1 MRKRSERPSQF
12 ALVPR
17 PSHVSRLNVLHTRR
31 QTRNSIQTLVL
42 RPLMFHLLAHRSPT
56 FPLGMRLVVLAC
68 AVASCAEAQSSP
80 TVTTK
85 ADETKADEAKP
96 SVAVATS
103 ASALA
108 LVVAASAEAPT
119 TIPAAATASP
129 TPAPTPDPSTEPRIW
144 AKARFAWI
152 HAEPIP
158 SEAWIGYLAPGTS
171 ARLKDGNLQA
181 ARINGGKACDAW
193 YAIEPR
199 GYVCAGATATIDP
212 NDPAVKIL
220 RRDAAD
226 VSSPWPYL
234 YGESQGAPRYM
245 RLPSRADQ
253 RQAEIDLEK
262 HETLVSKA
270 RAAKSVDEI
279 RAISKYFVGMDF
291 SMSGKEP
298 PELLPFSPLLREE
311 RKFIYGGSTVAYVRE
326 FDYEGRSYFLTW
338 DQAIVPKDR
347 VKPYPK
353 SMFHGLVLGRDAN
366 LPLAFFRQKPRSKWK
381 RGDDGK
387 LVQTDQTWPRHGW
400 VELTGERIVQEGKKF
415 VETKEPGIY
424 ALVDEAQIIEA
435 VKEAPWLGSKDPD
448 KQKWV
453 DVRVL
458 EGTLV
463 AYEGL
468 RPVYATMIA
477 PGRGGIPYEGIDPI
491 KTASTPTG
499 LFRVDG
505 KFRTATMVSSTDSNL
520 VHSEVNWVM
529 NFHGPHALHGA
540 YWHDGWGEKKSGGCV
555 NLAPIDAKWVFDWT
569 DPPVPEGWYGL
580 KAIPEFGRSTVVRVR
595 R

>member
-1 MRKRSERPSQF
+1 MSPLALIRMLDLRPSTNL
-12 ALVPR
+12 A
-17 PSHVSRLNVLHTRR
+17 RL
-31 QTRNSIQTLVL
+31 
-42 RPLMFHLLAHRSPT
+42 
-56 FPLGMRLVVLAC
+56 C
-68 AVASCAEAQSSP
+68 CVASTCVIVGCTEAHSTP

-85 ADETKADEAKP
+85 ADDAKTEDP
-96 SVAVATS
+96 KPQSSVAVT
-103 ASALA
+103 
-108 LVVAASAEAPT
+108 PQ
-119 TIPAAATASP
+119 AATASSAE
-129 TPAPTPDPSTEPRIW
+129 TSAVVPAVVAPPDKPAADDPVNEPRIW

-158 SEAWIGYLAPGTS
+158 SESWIGYLAPGTS
-171 ARLKDGNLQA
+171 VRLKGGSVAVAKN
-181 ARINGGKACDAW
+181 NGGTACDAW
-193 YAIEPR
+193 YAIEPK

-226 VSSPWPYL
+226 VSSPWPFQ
-234 YGESQGAPRYM
+234 YGESQGAARYPKP
-245 RLPSRADQ
+245 PSPTEQ
-253 RQAEIDLEK
+253 RRAEIDLEK
-262 HETLVSKA
+262 HLALVEKA
-270 RAAKSVDEI
+270 RMAKTDDDLK
-279 RAISKYFVGMDF
+279 AISKYFVGMDF
-291 SMSGKEP
+291 SPAGKP
-298 PELLPFSPLLREE
+298 VPELLNFSPLLREE
-311 RKFIYGGSTVAYVRE
+311 RPFIYGGSTVAYVRE
-326 FDYEGRSYFLTW
+326 FDYEGRSYLLTW
-338 DQAIVPKDR
+338 DQAVVPKDR

-353 SMFHGLVLGRDAN
+353 SLFHGLVLGKDAN
-366 LPLAFFRQKPRSKWK
+366 LPLAFFRAKPRPKWK
-381 RGDDGK
+381 LESDGK
-387 LVQTDQTWPRHGW
+387 LIRTEDTWPRHGW
-400 VELTGERIVQEGKKF
+400 VELTEKHLTQDGKRF

-424 ALVDEAQIIEA
+424 VLVDDAQIIEA
-435 VKEAPWLGSKDPD
+435 VKEAPWLGTKDPD

-458 EGTLV
+458 EGTLL

-520 VHSEVNWVM
+520 IHSEVNYVL

-555 NLAPIDAKWVFDWT
+555 NMAPIDAKWIFDWT

-580 KAIPEFGRSTVVRVR
+580 RAIKEFGRSTIVRVR

>member
-1 MRKRSERPSQF
+1 
-12 ALVPR
+12 
-17 PSHVSRLNVLHTRR
+17 
-31 QTRNSIQTLVL
+31 
-42 RPLMFHLLAHRSPT
+42 MFHSFVPPLPT
-56 FPLGMRLVVLAC
+56 FPASLRLVALAC
-68 AVASCAEAQSSP
+68 AVVSCAEARSTT

-85 ADETKADEAKP
+85 ADESKTDESKLPTAPTTP
-96 SVAVATS
+96 SPAP
-103 ASALA
+103 
-108 LVVAASAEAPT
+108 VAASAEASAATPT
-119 TIPAAATASP
+119 AAAPSSE
-129 TPAPTPDPSTEPRIW
+129 PAPDVPPGPPGPRIW

-152 HAEPIP
+152 HAEPTP

-171 ARLKDGNLQA
+171 VRLRGGENKVARVY
-181 ARINGGKACDAW
+181 GGRDCDAW
-193 YAIEPR
+193 YAVEPR
-199 GYVCAGATATIDP
+199 GYVCAGTSATIDE
-212 NDPAVKIL
+212 NDPALKVL

-226 VSSPWPYL
+226 TTSPWPYQ
-234 YGESQGAPRYM
+234 YGESQGAPRYL

-253 RQAEIDLEK
+253 RKIEIDLDK
-262 HETLVSKA
+262 HLPLVEKA
-270 RAAKSVDEI
+270 RLAKGDDEVK
-279 RAISKYFVGMDF
+279 AISKHFVGMDF
-291 SMSGKEP
+291 ALTGKQP
-298 PELLPFSPLLREE
+298 PEMFNFSPMLREE

-326 FDYEGRSYFLTW
+326 FDYEGRSYLLTW

-353 SMFHGLVLGRDAN
+353 SEFHGLVLGKDAN
-366 LPLAFFRQKPRSKWK
+366 LPLAFFRQKPRPKYKKS
-381 RGDDGK
+381 DDGK

-400 VELTGERIVQEGKKF
+400 VELTGARIEQDGKKF

-424 ALVDEAQIIEA
+424 AAMDDSQVIEA
-435 VKEAPWLGSKDPD
+435 ITVAPWLGTKNPEI
-448 KQKWV
+448 QKWV

-463 AYEGL
+463 AYQGL

-499 LFRVDG
+499 IFRVDG

-520 VHSEVNWVM
+520 VHSEVNYVM
-529 NFHGPHALHGA
+529 NFHGAHALHGA

-555 NLAPIDAKWVFDWT
+555 NLAPTDAKWVFEWT

-580 KAIPEFGRSTVVRVR
+580 RAIQEFGRSTIVRVR

>member
-1 MRKRSERPSQF
+1 MPDP
-12 ALVPR
+12 V
-17 PSHVSRLNVLHTRR
+17 
-31 QTRNSIQTLVL
+31 VL
-42 RPLMFHLLAHRSPT
+42 RPRKSSLALHLA
-56 FPLGMRLVVLAC
+56 VLAC
-68 AVASCAEAQSSP
+68 GIAGCAEAHSTP

-85 ADETKADEAKP
+85 TEDALAEQVKNQPAKANDAP
-96 SVAVATS
+96 PPASVAEASPPPPTS
-103 ASALA
+103 A
-108 LVVAASAEAPT
+108 VAEAST
-119 TIPAAATASP
+119 SP
-129 TPAPTPDPSTEPRIW
+129 TGATTSPDPKPDPTTEPRIW
-144 AKARFAWI
+144 AKARFVWI
-152 HAEPIP
+152 HSEPIP
-158 SEAWIGYLAPGTS
+158 SEEWIGYLAPGTS
-171 ARLKDGNLQA
+171 ARLKGGTLEA
-181 ARINGGKACDAW
+181 AKINGGKACDAW

-199 GYVCAGATATIDP
+199 GYVCAGAAATVDP

-220 RRDAAD
+220 RQDAAD

-245 RLPSRADQ
+245 RPPSRAEQ
-253 RQAEIDLEK
+253 RKAEIDLDK
-262 HETLVSKA
+262 HLGLVEKA
-270 RAAKSVDEI
+270 RNAKSEDEVK
-279 RAISKYFVGMDF
+279 AISKYFVGMDF
-291 SMSGKEP
+291 SPAGKEP
-298 PELLPFSPLLREE
+298 PEVFNFSPLLREE

-326 FDYEGRSYFLTW
+326 FDYEGRSYLVTW

-353 SMFHGLVLGRDAN
+353 SMFHGLTLGQDAN
-366 LPLAFFRQKPRSKWK
+366 LPLAFFRAKPRTKWK
-381 RGDDGK
+381 KGADGK
-387 LVQTDQTWPRHGW
+387 LEATQETWPRHGW
-400 VELTGERIVQEGKKF
+400 VELTGKRGDQDGNTF
-415 VETKEPGIY
+415 VETKEPDIWV
-424 ALVDEAQIIEA
+424 AVSDAQIIEA
-435 VKEAPWLGSKDPD
+435 VKEAPWIGTKDPD

-463 AYEGL
+463 AYQGL
-468 RPVYATMIA
+468 RPVYATLIA

-520 VHSEVNWVM
+520 VHSEVNYVM
-529 NFHGPHALHGA
+529 NFHGAHALHGA

-555 NLAPIDAKWVFDWT
+555 NLAPVDAKWVFDWT

-580 KAIPEFGRSTVVRVR
+580 RAVPEFGRSTIVRVR